1 MAKNRTLLPGI
12 AVSLL
17 LHAGLIALLAAP
29 SRPGPQP
36 DTRRM
41 MVWLTPRA
49 VPPAPAKPAAAA
61 PVIAP
66 VSGPVIASARRPPPV
81 TPERARQPDA
91 TAPNAATEQRPAM
104 TVVPAAPPA
113 TAPAPASG
121 HATAQAGATADPSLP
136 ADPFAP
142 AAAPVQG
149 KFDVNAAMKSAR
161 KLATAKST
169 KDDPP
174 VAQIYDKPLYG
185 PPSDTPLGS
194 AVGRT
199 ARADCKSVA
208 SGAGILALVILPVM
222 ILTDKK
228 DSGCKW

>member
-17 LHAGLIALLAAP
+17 LHAGLIALLATP
-29 SRPGPQP
+29 SRPAPQP
-36 DTRRM
+36 DTRRI

-49 VPPAPAKPAAAA
+49 VPPAPAKAEATAPQPAPA
-61 PVIAP
+61 IA
-66 VSGPVIASARRPPPV
+66 PVIASAGRPAPV
-81 TPERARQPDA
+81 TPKRARQPDVAAPDA
-91 TAPNAATEQRPAM
+91 TTEQPPGMA
-104 TVVPAAPPA
+104 VVPAAP
-113 TAPAPASG
+113 PAPASG

-142 AAAPVQG
+142 ATAPAQG

-185 PPSDTPLGS
+185 LPSDTPLGS
-194 AVGRT
+194 AVART

>member
-49 VPPAPAKPAAAA
+49 VPPAPAKAAATAPEAA

-66 VSGPVIASARRPPPV
+66 VIASAGRPAPV
-81 TPERARQPDA
+81 TPKRARQPDA
-91 TAPNAATEQRPAM
+91 AAPDAATEQRPGMA
-104 TVVPAAPPA
+104 VAPAAP
-113 TAPAPASG
+113 PAPASG

-142 AAAPVQG
+142 AIAPVQG

-169 KDDPP
+169 KDGPP

-185 PPSDTPLGS
+185 LPSDSPLGS
-194 AVGRT
+194 AVGKT

-208 SGAGILALVILPVM
+208 SGTGILALVILPVL